1 MPIEKKTISIF
12 DLDGTLS
19 KKDTYLPYLL
29 GFLMQN
35 PRRWLKAV
43 ALPFAVMLF
52 YLKIRTNEWLK
63 EFFLELVFGGER
75 KSNIEKWNRIYL
87 DKLLKSGM
95 RRDILDL
102 LMERQKAGDIVIIA
116 TASLD
121 IYVNDVA
128 NALNIN
134 HVICTGTQSV
144 NNILTGKLSQKNCY
158 GLEKLIRVKQY
169 LEENNLVGEI
179 HAYSDHSSDLPLL
192 GFANIAFAVYPT
204 PKLRIL
210 AQQANIQII
219 DANP

>member
-1 MPIEKKTISIF
+1 
-12 DLDGTLS
+12 
-19 KKDTYLPYLL
+19 
-29 GFLMQN
+29 
-35 PRRWLKAV
+35 
-43 ALPFAVMLF
+43 
-52 YLKIRTNEWLK
+52 
-63 EFFLELVFGGER
+63 
-75 KSNIEKWNRIYL
+75 
-87 DKLLKSGM
+87 M